1 MRTITVRQLQAV
13 AWGLSAV
20 VTVAA
25 ITVWVQHQLHHSSE
39 LSTYSLFPLF
49 GLLAFSLMWSHYIAS
64 VMRQYFKVDRSALH
78 TYFEVTSTIVLVAL
92 LLHPGLLIWQLW
104 RDGLGLPPGSY
115 LEYVGKSMQIFVI
128 MGTISWFA
136 FLSYELRRKFSKRSW
151 WRFVGY
157 ASDIAMILIF
167 IHALNLGHHL
177 QEGWF
182 KMLWYFYGATLLGAL
197 IYIHSQK
204 RKKLV

>member
-1 MRTITVRQLQAV
+1 MRTITVRQLQAF

-20 VTVAA
+20 VAVAA
-25 ITVWVQHQLHHSSE
+25 VTTWVQHQLHHSIE

-64 VMRQYFKVDRSALH
+64 VARQYFKLDRSALH
-78 TYFEVTSTIVLVAL
+78 TYFEVTSTVVLVAL
-92 LLHPGLLIWQLW
+92 LFHPGLLIWQLW
-104 RDGLGLPPGSY
+104 RDGLGFPPSSY
-115 LEYVGKSMQIFVI
+115 LEYVGESSKIFVI

-136 FLSYELRRKFSKRSW
+136 FLSFEFRRKFRHRSW

-177 QEGWF
+177 EDGWF
-182 KMLWYFYGATLLGAL
+182 KILWYFYGVTLLAAL